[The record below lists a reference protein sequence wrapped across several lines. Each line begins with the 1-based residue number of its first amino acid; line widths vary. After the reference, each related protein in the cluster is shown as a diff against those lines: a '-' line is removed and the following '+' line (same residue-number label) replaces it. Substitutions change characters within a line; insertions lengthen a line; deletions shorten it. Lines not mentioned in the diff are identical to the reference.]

1 MRCGENPVH
10 ERMNSIAENK
20 GEIKTIFQAWIA
32 VCNHQL
38 EGIVKTVIDIP
49 IDDQLE
55 GYAWQR

>member
-10 ERMNSIAENK
+10 ERMSSIAENN
-20 GEIKTIFQAWIA
+20 GEIKAIRRAWIA
-32 VCNHQL
+32 ICNHQV
-38 EGIVKTVIDIP
+38 EGIVKTVIDIL

>member
-20 GEIKTIFQAWIA
+20 GVVKTIRRGRNAI
-32 VCNHQL
+32 CNHQL

>member
-10 ERMNSIAENK
+10 ELGDSIAENN
-20 GEIKTIFQAWIA
+20 GEIKAIRQGRIA
-32 VCNHQL
+32 ICNHQL